1 MSTGGAILVPLDA
14 LGGNTYASR
23 SGTTNSLREIQAEG
37 RAYYHFSADLT
48 LPMLEVR
55 FTATK
60 GDSTSAD
67 FYLPRLTA
75 FGAFGGHAAVSLPS
89 LSVAGTMT
97 LPVWANGAF
106 DLPLPTADGTGTAG
120 VSYAG
125 AITLPALTVA
135 ARLGHSVALLLPALR
150 VTGSA
155 WAMESGSLA
164 ATLPV
169 LRVSGTLSLYSGVG
183 RGAITL
189 PVLVSGPY
197 IVGRNAL
204 PMLLVTGAFALPTT
218 YEAWVLN
225 VRNNGVTRWA
235 NVPFTQILQHGD
247 QTLMVGDGKLY
258 LLGGDLDV
266 AAPISWSFETGL
278 DDMGKPGLKH
288 VPYLYL
294 DGIIDGE
301 VQITVLDDR
310 GREFAYEYDT
320 KQRGAVHQPHRRK
333 LGNGIRTRNVGFRIS
348 STTGAY
354 IELDALEPEAT
365 ITQRSM

>member
-75 FGAFGGHAAVSLPS
+75 FGAFGARGAISLPS
-89 LSVAGTMT
+89 LSVAGTASI
-97 LPVWANGAF
+97 PVWARAAF
-106 DLPLPTADGTGTAG
+106 ELPLPEAAGAGTTGTIGTGA
-120 VSYAG
+120 V
-125 AITLPALTVA
+125 TLPALTVV
-135 ARLGHSVALLLPALR
+135 ARLGHGVALLLPALR
-150 VTGSA
+150 VAGSA
-155 WAMESGSLA
+155 WAMESSSLA

-169 LRVSGTLSLYSGVG
+169 LRASGTISLYSGVW
-183 RGAITL
+183 RGAISL

-197 IVGRNAL
+197 IVGRNSL

-225 VRNNGVTRWA
+225 VRNGGVTRWD
-235 NVPFTQILQHGD
+235 NVPFTQILQHGN
-247 QTLMVGDGKLY
+247 QTLMVGGGNLY
-258 LLGGDLDV
+258 LLGGDLDD
-266 AAPISWSFETGL
+266 ADPIAWSFETGL

-294 DGIIDGE
+294 DGIIDGLIE
-301 VQITVLDDR
+301 ITVLDDR
-310 GREFAYEYDT
+310 GREFMYEYDT

-333 LGNGIRTRNVGFRIS
+333 LGSGIRTRNVGFRIS

>member
-14 LGGNTYASR
+14 LGGNKFAAR
-23 SGTTNSLREIQAEG
+23 SGTTNSLRELEATGQQ
-37 RAYYHFSADLT
+37 YFHFSADLT
-48 LPMLEVR
+48 LPSLTVR

-60 GDSTSAD
+60 GDTTSAKIV
-67 FYLPRLTA
+67 LPRLTA
-75 FGAFGGHAAVSLPS
+75 EGRGAFNIHVTLPS
-89 LSVAGTMT
+89 LTFAGTMT
-97 LPVWANGAF
+97 LPVWGNAAIE
-106 DLPLPTADGTGTAG
+106 LPLLTSDGQGTGG

-125 AITLPALTVA
+125 AITLPALTVET
-135 ARLGHSVALLLPALR
+135 RFGTHVALLLPALQ
-150 VTGSA
+150 VAGSVST
-155 WAMESGSLA
+155 EERGSLTG
-164 ATLPV
+164 TLPA
-169 LRVSGTLSLYSGVG
+169 LRVSGTVILYSMPLN
-183 RGAITL
+183 GAITL
-189 PVLVSGPY
+189 PMPVAGPY
-197 IVGRNAL
+197 IVGRTVL
-204 PMLLVTGAFALPTT
+204 PMLWATGTFTVDSV

-225 VRNNGVTRWA
+225 TRNNGVTRWT
-235 NVPFTQILQHGD
+235 NVPFTQIVQHGN
-247 QTLMVGDGKLY
+247 QTLMVGGGNLY

-266 AAPISWSFETGL
+266 AAPIEWSFETGL

-320 KQRGAVHQPHRRK
+320 AARGAVHQPHRRK